1 MNSKSS
7 RSCLVPTCYSTM
19 TRTPGKLFFH
29 VPRNKEVKAKFLEAI
44 KYKKTEILNNNN
56 AYYICEDHFELEKD
70 VEDWSRYKLLKE
82 YGKDTLRLRLKPN
95 VLPRFHITDPVNLD
109 NLRSSKTS
117 NNLFEMNTKTSR
129 YCLFPSCY
137 NSTRRTPDKLFF
149 NIPKEKDMKAKF
161 LEAIQ
166 YKDTKILNNSTPY
179 YICEDH
185 FELEEDVEDWSR
197 YKLLKECGK
206 DTFKPKLKPNVLPR
220 FHMIKDSNLQDDNVE
235 VKFIGVYTR
244 PGKTGKPEKVI

>member
-1 MNSKSS
+1 
-7 RSCLVPTCYSTM
+7 M

-109 NLRSSKTS
+109 NFRSS
-117 NNLFEMNTKTSR
+117 NNLFEMNSKISR
-129 YCLFPSCY
+129 YCLFPNCY

-235 VKFIGVYTR
+235 PGSLVEVKMEIIDE
-244 PGKTGKPEKVI
+244 PEEILGY